1 MRFCSRCELAGV
13 ESRSTNSGVL
23 ESLRLSQRFRV
34 VAQSGYSARSVGCL
48 IFSAS
53 SWLSFRF
60 HLDHFL
66 LGNQST
72 LRSDYPG
79 CCRGA
84 GRNRVLDAVQR
95 RAHLPASE
103 SKAGA
108 EGPGSH
114 PRSCEK
120 TFCRFTLSSAIR
132 CMLRPHFIVCTLR
145 GLFGESYFAQLQKET
160 RVPLYGAW

>member
-1 MRFCSRCELAGV
+1 MAVSSGKQHEAAKGSISCFQDLCVNRRDVSPVLCTLQFAGV

-60 HLDHFL
+60 HLDYIL

-72 LRSDYPG
+72 LRSDSPR

-95 RAHLPASE
+95 KAHLPASE
-103 SKAGA
+103 LKAGA

-120 TFCRFTLSSAIR
+120 TFCRFTTSYLIA
-132 CMLRPHFIVCTLR
+132 
-145 GLFGESYFAQLQKET
+145 LFDAC
-160 RVPLYGAW
+160 